1 MVWKPV
7 VAGVDGSH
15 ESMRAAALACDLAE
29 ASGVDVHL
37 VHATKDLWSAIK
49 HVSHFAA
56 RRTAASPSEDLS
68 LLHQKTIRAAQ
79 SRIAA
84 LLNQSLLATAADN
97 LDVQIGRAATV
108 LERKAKAVGAGLVVV
123 GGKHHEALGRW
134 LGGRTALH
142 LLHTI
147 DTSVLVTG
155 GAATSINRILVA
167 VDFSEGAPF
176 AVSVAEQ
183 YARLLDASIRLMH
196 VVELL
201 PSGAERSL
209 GLSQEWFFTLSE
221 EVLDEFLWHSVTL
234 PAADR
239 VVRQG
244 HILPSIAGE
253 VREWNADLLVVGS
266 RGIGWVES
274 RVPGSTTE
282 ALLNDL
288 PTSLLIVPLA
298 SAPSSAQAA
307 EPHQS
312 VQKAQD
318 TTTSTARS

>member
-1 MVWKPV
+1 MVWRPV

-15 ESMRAAALACDLAE
+15 ESMRAAALACDLGE

-49 HVSHFAA
+49 HISHFAA

-68 LLHQKTIRAAQ
+68 FLHQKTIRAAH

-97 LDVQIGRAATV
+97 LDVQIGRAGTV
-108 LERKAKAVGAGLVVV
+108 LERKAKAVGADLVVV
-123 GGKHHEALGRW
+123 GGKHHKALGRW
-134 LGGRTALH
+134 LGGGTALH

-167 VDFSEGAPF
+167 VDFSEAASF

-183 YARLLDASIRLMH
+183 YARLLDASMRLMH

-209 GLSQEWFFTLSE
+209 GLSQEWFFTLSG
-221 EVLDEFLWHSVTL
+221 EVLDEFLSHSVTL

-253 VREWNADLLVVGS
+253 VREWSADLLVVGS
-266 RGIGWVES
+266 RGMGRVES

-298 SAPSSAQAA
+298 SAPKAHAV
-307 EPHQS
+307 EPHLS
-312 VQKAQD
+312 VQKA
-318 TTTSTARS
+318 

>member
-183 YARLLDASIRLMH
+183 YARLLDASMRLMH

-221 EVLDEFLWHSVTL
+221 AVLDEFLWHSVTL

-274 RVPGSTTE
+274 RIPGSTTE

>member
-1 MVWKPV
+1 M
-7 VAGVDGSH
+7 AGVDGSH

-29 ASGVDVHL
+29 ASGVDIHL

-49 HVSHFAA
+49 HVSLVAA
-56 RRTAASPSEDLS
+56 RRTSASPSEDLS
-68 LLHQKTIRAAQ
+68 LLHQKTIRAAH

-123 GGKHHEALGRW
+123 GGKHHKALGRW
-134 LGGRTALH
+134 LGGGTALH

-167 VDFSEGAPF
+167 ADFSEGAPF

-183 YARLLDASIRLMH
+183 YARLLDASMRLMH
-196 VVELL
+196 VVEPL
-201 PSGAERSL
+201 PSGAEQSP
-209 GLSQEWFFTLSE
+209 GLSQEWFFTLSA
-221 EVLDEFLWHSVTL
+221 EVLDEFLWHGVTL

-253 VREWNADLLVVGS
+253 VREWRADLLVVGS
-266 RGIGWVES
+266 RGIGRVES

-298 SAPSSAQAA
+298 CATEAQAA
-307 EPHQS
+307 KPHQS
-312 VQKAQD
+312 VQRAQD
-318 TTTSTARS
+318 PTTSTARSLR